1 MPRSLQSVQALI
13 RSIASLGI
21 GTAMAYL
28 GYRFFLYSIGYLAEE
43 PPKVT
48 AGLMA
53 GLAGFT
59 FTAAAVTLLR
69 DWIIVERI
77 ARAGKLGEEKQGQE
91 RS

>member
-1 MPRSLQSVQALI
+1 MPRGGFSAALELLRSLV
-13 RSIASLGI
+13 SLVA

-28 GYRFFLYSIGYLAEE
+28 GYRFFLYSIGYLAAE

-77 ARAGKLGEEKQGQE
+77 KQGGKL
-91 RS
+91 SSS

>member
-1 MPRSLQSVQALI
+1 MQAVKELARI
-13 RSIASLGI
+13 IVSLGV
-21 GTAMAYL
+21 GLAMAYL

-43 PPKVT
+43 PPRVT

-69 DWIIVERI
+69 DWIIVEKASR
-77 ARAGKLGEEKQGQE
+77 LGERRGPEAGGKEEGK
-91 RS
+91 RG